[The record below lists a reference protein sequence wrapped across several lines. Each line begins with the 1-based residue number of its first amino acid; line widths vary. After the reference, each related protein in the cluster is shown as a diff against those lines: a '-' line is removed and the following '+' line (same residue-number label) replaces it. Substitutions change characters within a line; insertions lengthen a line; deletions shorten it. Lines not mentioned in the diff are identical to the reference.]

1 MPGVD
6 RVEVFVARSPT
17 GLGLIDQ
24 SSCGTFHISLHHPR
38 VPSPVGKR
46 PSPTLVPSLVP
57 AERGPQAFLVG
68 GKRRR
73 SLSPRGKPPGLS
85 VPEQN
90 ARCCRDHQGIS
101 KSPGD

>member
-57 AERGPQAFLVG
+57 AERGPQAFPV
-68 GKRRR
+68 
-73 SLSPRGKPPGLS
+73 
-85 VPEQN
+85 
-90 ARCCRDHQGIS
+90 A
-101 KSPGD
+101 